1 MLHFYAL
8 IVNYHKKN
16 LGNNLST
23 YIKKNIIF
31 RNKHHE
37 GGKNLYSKNY
47 KIFLKET
54 EDNTN
59 RWKDIP
65 CLWIGRIN
73 VEIIISQAKYRFNA
87 ISIKILPK

>member
-37 GGKNLYSKNY
+37 GGKTIYSKNY

-59 RWKDIP
+59 RWKDI
-65 CLWIGRIN
+65 WIGRICGL
-73 VEIIISQAKYRFNA
+73 EELMLK
-87 ISIKILPK
+87 